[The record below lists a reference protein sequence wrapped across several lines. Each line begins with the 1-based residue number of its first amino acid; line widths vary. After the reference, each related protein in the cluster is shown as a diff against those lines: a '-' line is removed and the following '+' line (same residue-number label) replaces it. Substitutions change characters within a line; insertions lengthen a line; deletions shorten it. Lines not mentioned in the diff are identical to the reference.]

1 VTLMGF
7 ILSSARRYGLYF
19 AWIVAVT
26 AMLGSLYFSEIRGFE
41 PCKLCWFQRI
51 CMYPLALLLGIAA
64 YRGERGIV
72 PYAMPLAV
80 IGGLI
85 ALYHTLE
92 QKIPALAR
100 IAPCTVGVPCNRD
113 YLDGFVTIPMMAL
126 TAFVLIL
133 VFLAMGRREP
143 AED

>member
-1 VTLMGF
+1 MGA
-7 ILSSARRYGLYF
+7 IVSLARRYGLYF
-19 AWIVAVT
+19 AWIVAVA

-64 YRGERGIV
+64 YRGERSIV
-72 PYAMPLAV
+72 RYAMPLAV

-126 TAFVLIL
+126 TAFALII
-133 VFLAMGRREP
+133 VFLAIGWREP